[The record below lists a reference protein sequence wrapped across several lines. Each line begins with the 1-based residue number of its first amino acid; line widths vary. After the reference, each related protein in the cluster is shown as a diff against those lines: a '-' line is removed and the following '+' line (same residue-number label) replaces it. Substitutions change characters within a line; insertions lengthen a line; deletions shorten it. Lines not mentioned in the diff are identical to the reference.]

1 MRRLTTTSYA
11 ILGLLAVRPR
21 SAYGLVEQMKRSNI
35 RLLWPRA
42 ESKLYEEPKNL
53 VAHRLARVREVRTVG
68 NVGGLS
74 RVSKISKTNKP
85 SKARCASKVSLAGS
99 GPIGGR
105 RRTIYDITPTGR
117 RALRRWLD
125 QPGAGFLLEFESML
139 KVVYGDFG
147 SKEQLL
153 TNIRSIHEG
162 VVQGAGLGRGLVREL
177 ADQGPRFPERAH
189 VIAIVDRYLIEVME
203 TTLRWAQWAERI
215 VAQWPRTTLD
225 ASMAAEARTLLKEN
239 ADAVEAV
246 ASLAPLPADRTRK
259 AATR

>member
-11 ILGLLAVRPR
+11 ILGLLAVRAR
-21 SAYGLVEQMKRSNI
+21 SAYDLVEQMKRSNI
-35 RLLWPRA
+35 RLIWPRA
-42 ESKLYEEPKNL
+42 ESKLYEEPKSL
-53 VAHRLARVREVRTVG
+53 VAHGLATMRADQVGKVRSVR
-68 NVGGLS
+68 
-74 RVSKISKTNKP
+74 KHQ
-85 SKARCASKVSLAGS
+85 ARQTRPARN
-99 GPIGGR
+99 GGR
-105 RRTIYDITPTGR
+105 RRTVYAITPAGR

-125 QPGAGFLLEFESML
+125 QPGAGFLLEFESMI

-153 TNIRSIHEG
+153 TNIRRIHED

-203 TTLRWAQWAERI
+203 TTLRWSQWAERI
-215 VAQWPRTTLD
+215 VARWPSTTLN
-225 ASMAAEARTLLKEN
+225 ASMAAEARTLLTQN

-246 ASLAPLPADRTRK
+246 ASLARPRDR
-259 AATR
+259 AAT